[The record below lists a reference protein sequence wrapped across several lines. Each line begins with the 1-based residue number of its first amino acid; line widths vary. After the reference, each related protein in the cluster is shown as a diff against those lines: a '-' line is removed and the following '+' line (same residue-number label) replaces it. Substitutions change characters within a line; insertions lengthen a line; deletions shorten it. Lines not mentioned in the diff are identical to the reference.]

1 MVANIPNLSTPVI
14 RGHKDSERLLQCQI
28 YLALQEPIVDLDECS
43 NVVSISPIMI
53 GEIDDIESDDPKT
66 GAHSS

>member
-1 MVANIPNLSTPVI
+1 MRYFRNSFLNW
-14 RGHKDSERLLQCQI
+14 R
-28 YLALQEPIVDLDECS
+28 PIVDLDECS

-53 GEIDDIESDDPKT
+53 GEIDDVESDDPKT